1 MKSMTNAIKRVF
13 LAVNLPLSVKK
24 VIENEVEK
32 IKERM
37 PESVRFIPSEN
48 WHITVSFLGNQSDEN
63 IVKISDVAK
72 KVAANFAPIEAK
84 FEKIVYGPSNANAK
98 MIWLT
103 TNYETSSRL
112 EIIKQMIE
120 NRLLEE
126 GINLRLEHR
135 KFNGHVTLARFDKN
149 LGISELPLNLEDDLE
164 LDFLARSLDFM
175 ESDMRPSGATYSTL
189 GKFEFFY

>member
-1 MKSMTNAIKRVF
+1 MTSAIKRVF

-24 VIENEVEK
+24 VIEDEVEK
-32 IKERM
+32 IKEKI

-63 IVKISDVAK
+63 IAKISDIAK
-72 KVAANFAPIEAK
+72 KIAANFAPIEARL
-84 FEKIVYGPSNANAK
+84 EKIVYGPSNANAK
-98 MIWLT
+98 MIWLIT
-103 TNYETSSRL
+103 DYETSSRL

-120 NRLLEE
+120 NRLIEE

-135 KFNGHVTLARFDKN
+135 KFNGHITLARFDKN
-149 LGISELPLNLEDDLE
+149 LGVSELPLNLEDELE

-175 ESDMRPSGATYSTL
+175 ESDMRPNGAEYSTL